1 MLTFYSQTGKNH
13 PHCECHFF
21 CLSVFSPP
29 SFFLSSSGLSFEES
43 KELTKADLNL
53 ESVGAPSPSHQT
65 VPAAHAPEDPKGTED
80 SSQPAVAA
88 AAPAAK
94 NIKPTQ
100 EHLKPPPAQRE
111 PVFTPEPMKTR
122 RSQYAEERRL
132 SAVAQPAPAA
142 AAETPAVEKRTEQ
155 AAVGTLPEKE
165 HRKEEKTELPQSPV
179 KKSHPPK
186 ATVESKEELASAMKP
201 AEDRK
206 EVVSEPSVPSEPQKR
221 KSVGETEGE
230 VTPEK
235 RPRMSSV
242 SSESSVSSV
251 SPAASSTSSPPTPTL
266 ATNQRVPPL
275 KVGKSFSEHRLSLD
289 VMHPECQRPV
299 TWWLERVRC
308 YFLCKEVE
316 AIRANS

>member
-1 MLTFYSQTGKNH
+1 MKSFL
-13 PHCECHFF
+13 

-53 ESVGAPSPSHQT
+53 ESVRAQSPSHQT

-80 SSQPAVAA
+80 SSQPDVAA
-88 AAPAAK
+88 AAVAAK

-100 EHLKPPPAQRE
+100 EHLKPPPAQKE
-111 PVFTPEPMKTR
+111 PVFSPEPMKTR

-132 SAVAQPAPAA
+132 STVAQPAPAPAA
-142 AAETPAVEKRTEQ
+142 AAETPAAEKRTEQ
-155 AAVGTLPEKE
+155 ATVGALPEKE
-165 HRKEEKTELPQSPV
+165 HQKEAKEEKTELPQSPV
-179 KKSHPPK
+179 KKSYLPK
-186 ATVESKEELASAMKP
+186 ATVESKEEPASVMKP
-201 AEDRK
+201 ADERK
-206 EVVSEPSVPSEPQKR
+206 EVASEPSVPSEPQKR

-242 SSESSVSSV
+242 SSESSVSSI

-275 KVGKSFSEHRLSLD
+275 KVGKSFSEHRVSLN
-289 VMHPECQRPV
+289 VMHPEYQRLA
-299 TWWLERVRC
+299 TWWLERVHC

-316 AIRANS
+316 TVRTGFAFRHI

>member
-1 MLTFYSQTGKNH
+1 M
-13 PHCECHFF
+13 
-21 CLSVFSPP
+21 
-29 SFFLSSSGLSFEES
+29 
-43 KELTKADLNL
+43 
-53 ESVGAPSPSHQT
+53 
-65 VPAAHAPEDPKGTED
+65 
-80 SSQPAVAA
+80 
-88 AAPAAK
+88 
-94 NIKPTQ
+94 
-100 EHLKPPPAQRE
+100 KPPPAQKE

-142 AAETPAVEKRTEQ
+142 AAETPAVEKWTEQ
-155 AAVGTLPEKE
+155 ATVATLPEEEHQKE
-165 HRKEEKTELPQSPV
+165 AKEEKTELPQSPV

-201 AEDRK
+201 AEERK
-206 EVVSEPSVPSEPQKR
+206 EVVSEPSIPSEPQKR

-251 SPAASSTSSPPTPTL
+251 SPAASSTSSPSTPTL

-275 KVGKSFSEHRLSLD
+275 KVGKSFSEHAVSLD
-289 VMHPECQRPV
+289 VMHPEYQRPA
-299 TWWLERVRC
+299 TRWLERVRC

-316 AIRANS
+316 AMRANS

>member
-1 MLTFYSQTGKNH
+1 MKS
-13 PHCECHFF
+13 FF

-53 ESVGAPSPSHQT
+53 ESVRAPSPSHQT
-65 VPAAHAPEDPKGTED
+65 VPAAHTPEHPKGTED

-100 EHLKPPPAQRE
+100 EHLKPPPAQKE

-142 AAETPAVEKRTEQ
+142 AAETPAGGKRTEQ
-155 AAVGTLPEKE
+155 AAAGTLPEKE
-165 HRKEEKTELPQSPV
+165 HQKEEKTELPQSPV

-186 ATVESKEELASAMKP
+186 AAVESKDELAPAMKP
-201 AEDRK
+201 AEERK
-206 EVVSEPSVPSEPQKR
+206 EAVSEPSVPSEPQKR
-221 KSVGETEGE
+221 KSVGETEAE

-275 KVGKSFSEHRLSLD
+275 KVGKPFS
-289 VMHPECQRPV
+289 M
-299 TWWLERVRC
+299 
-308 YFLCKEVE
+308 
-316 AIRANS
+316 

>member
-1 MLTFYSQTGKNH
+1 MKLNRHKLAHILQPNGQKS
-13 PHCECHFF
+13 PFF
-21 CLSVFSPP
+21 HLSAFSPP

-43 KELTKADLNL
+43 KELTKADLNR
-53 ESVGAPSPSHQT
+53 ESVRAPSPSHQT

-100 EHLKPPPAQRE
+100 EHLKPLPAQKE

-132 SAVAQPAPAA
+132 SAAAQPAA
-142 AAETPAVEKRTEQ
+142 AAAAADTPALEKRTEQ
-155 AAVGTLPEKE
+155 AAVGSLPEKE
-165 HRKEEKTELPQSPV
+165 PQKEAKEEKTEPPQSPV

-186 ATVESKEELASAMKP
+186 ATVESKEELASAMKS
-201 AEDRK
+201 AEERK
-206 EVVSEPSVPSEPQKR
+206 EVVSGPSVTSEPQKR
-221 KSVGETEGE
+221 KSVTESEGE

-275 KVGKSFSEHRLSLD
+275 KVWKSFSEHSLS
-289 VMHPECQRPV
+289 
-299 TWWLERVRC
+299 RC
-308 YFLCKEVE
+308 D
-316 AIRANS
+316 AS